1 MGEFMEQNLKE
12 EKQLLKKIM
21 ISNLKKAV
29 KESAINLTE
38 FLSTES
44 QSAFA
49 KFKANLNKVQSLTEV
64 IATMIKGE

>member
-1 MGEFMEQNLKE
+1 MEQNLKE

-21 ISNLKKAV
+21 ISNLKKAE
-29 KESAINLTE
+29 KEMTINLTE

-49 KFKANLNKVQSLTEV
+49 KFKANLSKVQSLTEV